1 MGVDRSF
8 TIFSPVGIPRNADRS
23 EAGKSRPLGTLAGK
37 RIGLLDDGVTEA
49 FFRRLESLLMTKW
62 EVGSVGYHRKPEMTA
77 PAPNSLLDEVAAS
90 YDGVV
95 IGTAV

>member
-8 TIFSPVGIPRNADRS
+8 TIFSPVGVPRSAGRS
-23 EAGKSRPLGTLAGK
+23 EAGKSRPLGTIAGK
-37 RIGLLDDGVTEA
+37 RIGLIDDGVTEA
-49 FFRRLESLLMTKW
+49 FFLRLKSILMTKW

-77 PAPNSLLDEVAAS
+77 PAPKSLLDEVAAS